1 MWTNRGCRLVLG
13 MLLCGAMPAVAA
25 AHWRCGFQNYARP
38 LCVTDGFGYHGWH
51 APLVGFDSSFWLST
65 GGFYRSSFSGVR
77 YGMWGWVP
85 SVYPTYP
92 LYPLY
97 PGVVVQ
103 QHVFPMELT
112 IVRGGD
118 AIVPRTPIAAQ
129 PAREPNVFD
138 IVQQHAERRTG
149 VPNPPDD
156 AELVRPISAS
166 SRAGRE
172 RSLHAQAEGDR
183 WLREGQH
190 VKAYLRYL
198 EAQREAEDR
207 AEVYFRQAFALVAMG
222 RYSHAVKRLKRG
234 LQVDPTYPRSGPTLD
249 TVYGIDNLEQKV
261 DYLRRVT
268 DWTNADVRDPDRLF
282 LMGVMLHFDEDS
294 RASEFFSAAW
304 KLAGSADHLKPFMK
318 ANAEVT
324 SESAETVRPTGT
336 RRVPPPPVD
345 DDIPARSLPSPP
357 APRDT
362 VGPRLTPLAVPPE
375 PTRLERISPDV
386 D

>member
-1 MWTNRGCRLVLG
+1 MWTNRGCRLALG
-13 MLLCGAMPAVAA
+13 VLLCGAMQAVAS

-38 LCVTDGFGYHGWH
+38 ICVTDCYGYHGWH
-51 APLVGFDSSFWLST
+51 APLVGFDSSFFLST
-65 GGFYRSSFSGVR
+65 GGYYRSSFSEVR
-77 YGMWGWVP
+77 YGAWGWAPV
-85 SVYPTYP
+85 VYPA
-92 LYPLY
+92 YPLY

-103 QHVFPMELT
+103 QTVFPMELT

-118 AIVPRTPIAAQ
+118 ATAPRAPIAVEQ
-129 PAREPNVFD
+129 PRQPNVFD
-138 IVQQHAERRTG
+138 IVQQHAERRAG
-149 VPNPPDD
+149 IPNPPDD
-156 AELVRPISAS
+156 AAIVRPVSAS

-172 RSLHAQAEGDR
+172 RSLLAQAEGDR

-222 RYSHAVKRLKRG
+222 RYSHAVMRLKRG
-234 LQVDPTYPRSGPTLD
+234 LQVDPAYPRTGATLD
-249 TVYGIDNLEQKV
+249 TVYGIENLEQKV

-268 DWTNADVRDPDRLF
+268 DWANADARDPDRLF

-294 RASEFFSAAW
+294 RANEFFSAAW
-304 KLAGSADHLKPFMK
+304 KLSGSGDHLKAFLKEK
-318 ANAEVT
+318 AGVVT
-324 SESAETVRPTGT
+324 ESSATVRQADT
-336 RRVPPPPVD
+336 RRVLPPPPQDEVA
-345 DDIPARSLPSPP
+345 PAKALPPPP
-357 APRDT
+357 APHNA

-375 PTRLERISPDV
+375 PSRRELISPDV